1 MGKYDHLEKESFFR
15 KVGGI
20 IKRKGLFYLLK
31 KTFYKYIFLT
41 YLKFRRKEKF
51 IFCGKEY
58 EYFYHDYNMT
68 WANER
73 AIEVPIIKEKL
84 DLFKNRHV
92 LEVGNVLSHYF
103 PLWWDVLDKYEKSK
117 DMINEDVVNFKPK
130 KKYDLIVSISTLEHV
145 GWDETPKDFQ
155 KIIVALKHLK
165 DNCLKKRGEMLITL
179 PIAYNTKMDRMLF
192 EGRLKFDETYY
203 LKRLSWD
210 NKWKETNIKEIKAV
224 KKYGHPFI
232 GANGLVIGFVR
243 K

>member
-1 MGKYDHLEKESFFR
+1 MGKYDYLEKESFFR
-15 KVGGI
+15 KVRGI
-20 IKRKGLFYLLK
+20 FKRKGLFYLLK
-31 KTFYKYIFLT
+31 KTFYEYGFPI
-41 YLKFRRKEKF
+41 YLRFHRKEKF
-51 IFCGKEY
+51 IFHGKEY
-58 EYFYHDYNMT
+58 DYFIHDYNIT

-145 GWDETPKDFQ
+145 GWDETPKDPQ
-155 KIIVALKHLK
+155 KILVALKHLK
-165 DNCLKKRGEMLITL
+165 DNCLKKGGEMLITL
-179 PIAYNTKMDRMLF
+179 PAAYNTKMDRMLF
-192 EGRLKFDETYY
+192 EGRLQFDETYY

-210 NKWKETNIKEIKAV
+210 NKWKETNIKEIKDV